1 MKAACFR
8 LWRNHEYS
16 GNTMPDH
23 DHPCAGAMP
32 GPAALLRLTAALSL
46 LAALAM
52 APLQA
57 AFAQAKPTQGLRQ
70 LVAAQAAAHGV
81 PVALAHAV
89 VTIESNYRPRVVSK
103 GNYGLMQI
111 RLGTARAMGFRGAPR
126 DLLDPAVN
134 TRYAM
139 RYLGRAWRSAGG
151 DVCRTIQRYQTG
163 SLNRR
168 MPAATRAYCARAKR
182 LMTSSR
188 RSATHARAAA
198 P

>member
-1 MKAACFR
+1 MRDCNPPHARAV
-8 LWRNHEYS
+8 
-16 GNTMPDH
+16 
-23 DHPCAGAMP
+23 P
-32 GPAALLRLTAALSL
+32 GSPALLRLAASLSL

-52 APLQA
+52 APLQTA
-57 AFAQAKPTQGLRQ
+57 HAQTKSAQALRQ

-89 VTIESNYRPRVVSK
+89 VTIESSYRPRALNR

-111 RLGTARAMGFRGAPR
+111 RLATARSMGFRGAPR

-139 RYLGRAWRSAGG
+139 RYLGRAWRAAGG

-168 MPAATRAYCARAKR
+168 MPAATRAYCTRARR
-182 LMTSSR
+182 LM
-188 RSATHARAAA
+188 AAA
-198 P
+198 R